1 MNLGVDL
8 GCRRII
14 KNKKDA
20 IKVALVSTTD
30 TVLQISKSELIRT
43 ILWVIVSRLS

>member
-1 MNLGVDL
+1 MNLGVD
-8 GCRRII
+8 RKFSDRFED
-14 KNKKDA
+14 NQDA

-43 ILWVIVSRLS
+43 IL